1 MTPVVLTCLTRGVVG
16 TAVLG
21 ALVLAH
27 ATQRPDQN
35 RRLPHAG
42 GLAASSKPGKGATTL
57 LVQAPLKAQTPR

>member
-35 RRLPHAG
+35 RRLPHT
-42 GLAASSKPGKGATTL
+42 GLAASSKPGNGATTL
-57 LVQAPLKAQTPR
+57 LVQAPLKAPTPR